1 MWALLALLVLAT
13 ACEKMTMPSA
23 PTPTQPI
30 STPDPTFSSTRGEA
44 PAFPA
49 VSRPARIYVADD
61 RLTTLCTGHRWHRAM
76 CSTMTAHSRSSGT
89 QRPCTRRTFLMVFLS
104 EHDEDED
111 ETAGVRM

>member
-23 PTPTQPI
+23 PMLTQPI

-61 RLTTLCTGHRWHRAM
+61 SPYDPMHGSPLASRYVLYDDGTFALVGYTETMHEAHFLDGVFIRA
-76 CSTMTAHSRSSGT
+76 R
-89 QRPCTRRTFLMVFLS
+89 
-104 EHDEDED
+104 
-111 ETAGVRM
+111 